1 MAPWVISQ
9 LLLCCSSH
17 PADDLPWNAAW
28 IVLLL
33 CSLTC
38 MGPIST
44 LTRTVSY
51 SSGAKHVLI
60 VYPHPSPIAPLIH
73 TPSAG
78 PVLWLLVM
86 QIPALLIVWP
96 PHPSPLSRAHLSSV
110 PTLNPSCRTLRVTA
124 LHARIPVVLM
134 CVPLTLSM
142 CSLGCVY
149 PSRCVIWLRLGGLF
163 VFLCP
168 REVPMAG
175 DESTL
180 LPGFRAC
187 AARQA
192 SPLWLVMGWKQPC
205 VSVGSAFICKLAELG
220 GWRRGWEW
228 MKRSDYKSLNQ
239 SKFFL

>member
-1 MAPWVISQ
+1 
-9 LLLCCSSH
+9 
-17 PADDLPWNAAW
+17 
-28 IVLLL
+28 
-33 CSLTC
+33 

-60 VYPHPSPIAPLIH
+60 VYPHPSPITPLIH

-149 PSRCVIWLRLGGLF
+149 PSRCVIDLFFPLFFSRLSHDSQPLH
-163 VFLCP
+163 LTI
-168 REVPMAG
+168 
-175 DESTL
+175 STL
-180 LPGFRAC
+180 SFFCPT
-187 AARQA
+187 ARIFWVSIFA
-192 SPLWLVMGWKQPC
+192 FFLL
-205 VSVGSAFICKLAELG
+205 VSVGKVLHLS
-220 GWRRGWEW
+220 
-228 MKRSDYKSLNQ
+228 S
-239 SKFFL
+239 